1 MRSFKSWMLGN
12 LDDALAVDPD
22 FAAVVEAVEI
32 FRPVYGRAFAA
43 ARTAGFLAE
52 TLGDME
58 FLPICFEISPCGLLD
73 LEHPITVPLRCLD
86 LADLLP
92 MRFLPV
98 SRDVRNAVEADIF
111 GARAIAPIEERVPKR
126 LSK

>member
-1 MRSFKSWMLGN
+1 MVLGTIG
-12 LDDALAVDPD
+12 AQPAPKPTPYR
-22 FAAVVEAVEI
+22 AAVLRESS
-32 FRPVYGRAFAA
+32 RFAA
-43 ARTAGFLAE
+43 ARTAGFLAA
-52 TLGDME
+52 TVGDME

-86 LADLLP
+86 LADSLP

-126 LSK
+126 LVEMVVARTGMCTVD